1 MSEMEKA
8 VENCKILAHKKISQ
22 EYTLMKVHSPR
33 VSRSAK
39 PGMFV
44 HVLAGDGEG
53 LLLRRPFSL
62 LEAEHANISFV
73 YKVVGHGTKAL
84 SEKRPGEVLNVLG
97 PLGNPYSVRAASKQ
111 IILVAGGYG
120 VSPTFYLSRELKKKR
135 FTGEII
141 SIIGA
146 RTKSLLMYAEEF
158 KKLGVK
164 THVTTDDGSAGRK
177 GIVTDALGELL
188 QRSPLPPRPLAPST
202 PFTQVFCC
210 GPYAMLR
217 AVARMCMKFSV
228 PCQVSMEQQLGCGLG
243 ACLGCVIKTHG
254 GYRRVCTEG
263 PVFNAED
270 VIWE

>member
-1 MSEMEKA
+1 MEKA
-8 VENCKILAHKKISQ
+8 VENCKILAHKKISP
-22 EYTLMKVHSPR
+22 EYTLMKIHSPR

-62 LEAEHANISFV
+62 LEAENTNISFV
-73 YKVVGHGTKAL
+73 YKVVGRGTKAL
-84 SEKRPGEVLNVLG
+84 SEKRAGEVLNVLG

-120 VSPTFYLSRELKKKR
+120 VSPTFYLSRELKKKM

-177 GIVTDALGELL
+177 GIVTDVLDEVLKGTKEEGI
-188 QRSPLPPRPLAPST
+188 
-202 PFTQVFCC
+202 QVFCC

-217 AVARMCMKFSV
+217 AVALMCMKFSV

-243 ACLGCVIKTHG
+243 ACLGCVIRTHG